1 MTSRD
6 KTHEAVLEP
15 AAPGIA
21 HLISTA
27 VALSLGISMAAAAM
41 LIAAGIWLERLNVN

>member
-1 MTSRD
+1 MTPRD
-6 KTHEAVLEP
+6 ETHATVLAP
-15 AAPGIA
+15 ASPGIA

-41 LIAAGIWLERLNVN
+41 LVAAGIWLERLNLN